1 MKDFQKDHKK
11 SLVDM
16 DVAFKNTKES
26 IFATFLK
33 ILVLRTEFENY
44 PS

>member
-1 MKDFQKDHKK
+1 
-11 SLVDM
+11 M
-16 DVAFKNTKES
+16 DVAVKNTKES
-26 IFATFLK
+26 ILATLLK